1 MTRDTLALAVK
12 IALAIGFAI
21 DVSVG
26 LLGLFAPQL
35 MLPLL
40 DVPVGDPMLAH
51 AAGGEFVVAALV
63 YALAFS
69 DLRRF
74 RVLLWI
80 CTADQ
85 LFGVIVPAYAV
96 TSGAWPATFKT
107 VAPIPFQALLA
118 LLFAAYAVRAP
129 QRTIVSDE

>member
-1 MTRDTLALAVK
+1 MKRDTFTLVVK

-51 AAGGEFVVAALV
+51 FAGGEFIVVALV
-63 YALAFS
+63 YALAFR
-69 DLRRF
+69 DLARF

-80 CTADQ
+80 CCADQ

-118 LLFAAYAVRAP
+118 ILFAGYALRRPA
-129 QRTIVSDE
+129 